1 MYKFHDSIKNTINY
15 TNIYNSPKMIHIGY
29 GIDNNFA
36 RCAGTSIIS
45 FCKNNINH
53 IFHFH
58 ILSLNLSDINKNF
71 FAQLAKEANIN
82 ISIYEINSRFFDGL
96 PTKTCLPIPI
106 YFRFLLPII
115 LKDIPKIYYIDSDV
129 ICLNNLTDF
138 FNINLGKN
146 IIAAVPDNKDI
157 NDLQNLKLE
166 LKNHIYFNSGILIID
181 TMKWNASNI
190 TQKSINLLIENPK
203 KYDYPDQDA
212 LNLVL
217 HQQVKYIYKK
227 YNYYNNNK
235 ISTNDNI
242 SLLHFVHIPK
252 PWHLSWYYSHS
263 INPYNKY
270 LYKNFEDTTPWG
282 GANLLHCLK
291 HIKKCVIIQ
300 CI

>member
-1 MYKFHDSIKNTINY
+1 
-15 TNIYNSPKMIHIGY
+15 
-29 GIDNNFA
+29 
-36 RCAGTSIIS
+36 
-45 FCKNNINH
+45 
-53 IFHFH
+53 
-58 ILSLNLSDINKNF
+58 
-71 FAQLAKEANIN
+71 
-82 ISIYEINSRFFDGL
+82 
-96 PTKTCLPIPI
+96 
-106 YFRFLLPII
+106 
-115 LKDIPKIYYIDSDV
+115 
-129 ICLNNLTDF
+129 
-138 FNINLGKN
+138 
-146 IIAAVPDNKDI
+146 
-157 NDLQNLKLE
+157 
-166 LKNHIYFNSGILIID
+166 
-181 TMKWNASNI
+181 MKWNTSNI

-252 PWHLSWYYSHS
+252 PWYLSWYYSHS

-282 GANLLHCLK
+282 AHLLHCLK